1 MAALTLL
8 LSLTSGLVTMAT
20 AEQGL
25 TCRQEIPTG
34 LIRDLWN
41 RTKVLINKL
50 PKEEN
55 VSRRLRLLPKFCT
68 KCPERVV
75 GWLEMRELIDIYQR
89 SVFSREVVQ
98 KLLPL
103 HYNDLLYRL
112 QHTLQRC
119 VYSSKPSKWLK
130 IITKLERKI
139 KKELKEPE
147 IGSNPLFRSVIRSIS
162 TSCQRKEQVQL
173 MNATL
178 DIYTHIFSSIL
189 QHSHHQ
195 HHDRTHVPALLDQ
208 LKEPK
213 KSQVVSALTELR
225 DKMEKLKKHLG
236 RLDHQNLDQENV
248 LSDLKKIMVDD
259 PVDQRKALAQFRE
272 VYQAAAVVASRGCGS
287 TR

>member
-1 MAALTLL
+1 MSSCCGSVCLL
-8 LSLTSGLVTMAT
+8 VLLGVVLAFGSPLPHSPSVVMDHYVVQESL
-20 AEQGL
+20 
-25 TCRQEIPTG
+25 
-34 LIRDLWN
+34 
-41 RTKVLINKL
+41 
-50 PKEEN
+50 
-55 VSRRLRLLPKFCT
+55 KFCS
-68 KCPERVV
+68 
-75 GWLEMRELIDIYQR
+75 LI
-89 SVFSREVVQ
+89 
-98 KLLPL
+98 
-103 HYNDLLYRL
+103 
-112 QHTLQRC
+112 
-119 VYSSKPSKWLK
+119 SSSP
-130 IITKLERKI
+130 
-139 KKELKEPE
+139 
-147 IGSNPLFRSVIRSIS
+147 
-162 TSCQRKEQVQL
+162 QRKEQVQL